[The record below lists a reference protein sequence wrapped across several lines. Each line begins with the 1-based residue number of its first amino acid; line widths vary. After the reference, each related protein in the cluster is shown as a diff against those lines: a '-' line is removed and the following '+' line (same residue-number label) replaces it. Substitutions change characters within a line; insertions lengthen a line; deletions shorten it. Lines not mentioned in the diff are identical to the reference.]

1 MTYPTDQD
9 ELNVCRHLGLSDDQ
23 ESHATYA
30 TDAHRCF
37 KLDTPTKIAT
47 QHQER
52 FCLGA
57 EHPNCPIFKGE
68 GLARTGRAGGAGA
81 AAAAGSPFDRPSR
94 PSVEPESS
102 ATKPVRAPRAP
113 QRPSPDKPFK
123 VGGGPGFS
131 PRPRAGGISM
141 RTMTIGLFIL
151 AAVVLALAFLIQNV
165 VGGDDGKT
173 LTPAEVQQTQAA
185 LKPTTPAT
193 SAATRTAGTGTA
205 TASPANS
212 ATATAQANRTAT
224 GSATTGTST
233 APAAGTYTVKAG
245 DNCGIIAE
253 ATGVTVDQLRQL
265 NPAINESCGNLQPGQ
280 VLKLK

>member
-1 MTYPTDQD
+1 MTFPTDQD
-9 ELNVCRHLGLSDDQ
+9 ELNVCRHLGLADDQ

-52 FCLGA
+52 FCLGPD
-57 EHPNCPIFKGE
+57 HPNCPIFKGE
-68 GLARTGRAGGAGA
+68 GLARSGRTAAASAGA
-81 AAAAGSPFDRPSR
+81 TVAAGSPLDRASR
-94 PSVEPESS
+94 AGGEAESVG
-102 ATKPVRAPRAP
+102 KPVRAPRAP
-113 QRPSPDKPFK
+113 QRPTPDRPFK
-123 VGGGPGFS
+123 VGNGPGLS

-165 VGGDDGKT
+165 VGGDDGPSLAST
-173 LTPAEVQQTQAA
+173 NATQTA
-185 LKPTTPAT
+185 LAPK
-193 SAATRTAGTGTA
+193 TA
-205 TASPANS
+205 TASGTRTVAAGTSSATAANS
-212 ATATAQANRTAT
+212 ATATAQANRTPT

-245 DNCGIIAE
+245 DNCSSIADGN
-253 ATGVTVDQLRQL
+253 GVTVDQLRQL
-265 NPAINESCGNLQPGQ
+265 NPTIDAGCSNLQPGQ

>member
-68 GLARTGRAGGAGA
+68 GLARTGRAGAG

-94 PSVEPESS
+94 PNVETESS
-102 ATKPVRAPRAP
+102 PTKPVRAPRAP

-123 VGGGPGFS
+123 LGGGPGFS

-193 SAATRTAGTGTA
+193 AAATRTAGAGTPGG
-205 TASPANS
+205 TPGNS
-212 ATATAQANRTAT
+212 ATATAQANRTPT
-224 GSATTGTST
+224 GSATST

-245 DNCGIIAE
+245 DSCQAIAD
-253 ATGVTVDQLRQL
+253 ANGVTLDQLRQL
-265 NPAINESCGNLQPGQ
+265 NPTIDATCSNLGIGQ